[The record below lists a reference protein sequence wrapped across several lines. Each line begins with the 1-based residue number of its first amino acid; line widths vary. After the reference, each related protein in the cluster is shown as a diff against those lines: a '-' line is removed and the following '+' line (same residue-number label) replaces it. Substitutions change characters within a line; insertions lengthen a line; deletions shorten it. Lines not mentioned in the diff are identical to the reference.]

1 MAWSDRDCWMSD
13 TLDQGSLR
21 SAGEERPQ
29 RIVCKPEE
37 TGWYEKLA
45 RINAEKES
53 RNKVKLFSS
62 FF

>member
-1 MAWSDRDCWMSD
+1 MSD
-13 TLDQGSLR
+13 TLDQGGLR
-21 SAGEERPQ
+21 GAGEERPQ

-37 TGWYEKLA
+37 TGLSEKLV